1 MILLD
6 THVLLWYRMGDRR
19 LGRRARRTVE
29 HALSRRRAAV
39 SAVSFWEVALL
50 VSGGRIDLLVDPEA
64 WRRTL
69 LAQGLLEIPVNGII
83 AVRAGM
89 LAGLHGDP
97 ADRLIV
103 ATALEGHQLLTADRR
118 ILDWSG
124 QLNRLDA
131 TE

>member
-1 MILLD
+1 MILVD

-19 LGRRARRTVE
+19 LGCRACRTVE
-29 HALSRRRAAV
+29 RALSRRRAAV

-50 VSGGRIDLLVDPEA
+50 VSRGRIDLLVDPQA

-69 LAQGLLEIPVNGII
+69 LAQGLLEIPVNGVI

-89 LAGLHGDP
+89 LSGLHGDP
-97 ADRLIV
+97 ADRFIV
-103 ATALEGHQLLTADRR
+103 ATALDGHQLLTADRR
-118 ILDWSG
+118 ILDWPG

>member
-29 HALSRRRAAV
+29 RALSRRRAAV
-39 SAVSFWEVALL
+39 SAASFWEVALL
-50 VSGGRIDLLVDPEA
+50 VSRGRIDLLVDPEA

-89 LAGLHGDP
+89 LAGLRGDP

-103 ATALEGHQLLTADRR
+103 ATALEGHQLRTADRR
-118 ILDWSG
+118 ILEWSG

>member
-1 MILLD
+1 MRVHRRHL
-6 THVLLWYRMGDRR
+6 VL
-19 LGRRARRTVE
+19 AP
-29 HALSRRRAAV
+29 
-39 SAVSFWEVALL
+39 
-50 VSGGRIDLLVDPEA
+50 DPTT
-64 WRRTL
+64 WRRDL
-69 LAQGLLEIPVNGII
+69 IAQGLVEIPVSGVIG
-83 AVRAGM
+83 VRAGM